1 MALLPRCDGADVDVG
16 GVVPVFAAVLDD
28 DGEAVFFSGVLG
40 GEGELAPLSTL
51 RLTEDLCGAMDG
63 GWKTSRGE
71 GAAVCV
77 GESGTDVLLP
87 TVLMGGGVAPGMR
100 MGGGGGA
107 CFGCDR
113 SAAASADVGL
123 LKADLRSSKFLLE
136 KVLVTGLATRV
147 TLCDVVVSVDP
158 LLSTPWL
165 VMEVVV
171 VVVWRCSNTE
181 MRSEMGRL
189 PEWLTL
195 FSIVRRRRGATS
207 PPHSKS
213 NTLEGRAR
221 ARASWS
227 GRAKSNRTL
236 TADTVFFGSR

>member
-1 MALLPRCDGADVDVG
+1 MALFPRCEGDDTDV
-16 GVVPVFAAVLDD
+16 GVVPVFDVVLAD
-28 DGEAVFFSGVLG
+28 DGEVVFFSGVLA
-40 GEGELAPLSTL
+40 GEGEPAPPLSTL
-51 RLTEDLCGAMDG
+51 RLTYDLCGATEG

-71 GAAVCV
+71 GAAGCV

-87 TVLMGGGVAPGMR
+87 TVLIGGGVAPGMR
-100 MGGGGGA
+100 MGGGGV
-107 CFGCDR
+107 CLVCER
-113 SAAASADVGL
+113 SAAAAAEVGL

-165 VMEVVV
+165 VMDVVV

-195 FSIVRRRRGATS
+195 FNIVGRAETNL
-207 PPHSKS
+207 PHSKS
-213 NTLEGRAR
+213 NTLDG
-221 ARASWS
+221 
-227 GRAKSNRTL
+227 GCGCK
-236 TADTVFFGSR
+236 DV